1 MTREETLKFLAIV
14 KVAYPMAYKD
24 MDKDSKL
31 ATVNMWQATFSDV
44 PYAVMSMALD
54 HFRKVSTFPPTV
66 ADMYR
71 ELRDLYYTAI
81 GKAMSAVE
89 QKGKEQ
95 YCLLMEYTE
104 RFRGDYIDHEI
115 SLKSLNELPSIS
127 DYQKS
132 LPGGGQDD
140 GEV

>member
-1 MTREETLKFLAIV
+1 MNREETLKFLAVV

-31 ATVNMWQATFSDV
+31 ATVHMWQATFTDI
-44 PYAVMSMALD
+44 PYVVMSMALE

-71 ELRDLYYTAI
+71 ELRDLHYTAI
-81 GKAMSAVE
+81 GKAMSAE
-89 QKGKEQ
+89 NQQAKDQ
-95 YCLLMEYTE
+95 YCLLMQYTD
-104 RFRGDYIDHEI
+104 RFRGENIEPEI
-115 SLKSLNELPSIS
+115 NLKSLNELPSIA

-132 LPGGGQDD
+132 LPGGGQYN
-140 GEV
+140 G